1 MKTAIQIAKIR
12 AVVLYIMQS
21 FTQGVDYI
29 KLFKILY
36 FAQQDHLVKYG
47 KVIVEDSFRAL
58 KHGPVPA
65 YTYKALQIAEGKPL
79 DGNFDEFLSD
89 IEVRDKKVYTS
100 AVPDMDYISGANKRC
115 LDAAIAKYKDT
126 DPYDLSDLS
135 HDSAWEEAMT
145 RIQDDPQKNF
155 ITYVPLD
162 EEDGLILKDGYK
174 VRNKYIVII
183 GFTPEGVAIGALL
196 INSEIDSSKRSEEL
210 LDCQYPLMVRNYR
223 DILDYD
229 SWLDCS
235 DIFELSK
242 LKITE
247 KNGKLKGCLI
257 SEDRER
263 VMQFLRETEVFDNA
277 TKRRYGIIK

>member
-1 MKTAIQIAKIR
+1 MDDKTGALERLKAIMAK
-12 AVVLYIMQS
+12 AEQ
-21 FTQGVDYI
+21 VDMSSV
-29 KLFKILY
+29 KI
-36 FAQQDHLVKYG
+36 G
-47 KVIVEDSFRAL
+47 
-58 KHGPVPA
+58 
-65 YTYKALQIAEGKPL
+65 
-79 DGNFDEFLSD
+79 D
-89 IEVRDKKVYTS
+89 I
-100 AVPDMDYISGANKRC
+100 I
-115 LDAAIAKYKDT
+115 
-126 DPYDLSDLS
+126 
-135 HDSAWEEAMT
+135 
-145 RIQDDPQKNF
+145 
-155 ITYVPLD
+155 YVPLD

-174 VRNKYIVII
+174 DRNKYIVII

-210 LDCQYPLMVRNYR
+210 LNCQYPLMVRNYR

-263 VMQFLRETEVFDNA
+263 VIQLHYRTPLSLSLTYHPVIKHVRIYTICKIHIFTQTTDFLTS
-277 TKRRYGIIK
+277 

>member
-58 KHGPVPA
+58 KHGPVRA

-126 DPYDLSDLS
+126 DPY
-135 HDSAWEEAMT
+135 
-145 RIQDDPQKNF
+145 QDDPQKNF
-155 ITYVPLD
+155 IT
-162 EEDGLILKDGYK
+162 
-174 VRNKYIVII
+174 II
-183 GFTPEGVAIGALL
+183 
-196 INSEIDSSKRSEEL
+196 
-210 LDCQYPLMVRNYR
+210 
-223 DILDYD
+223 DIARA
-229 SWLDCS
+229 
-235 DIFELSK
+235 
-242 LKITE
+242 
-247 KNGKLKGCLI
+247 GK
-257 SEDRER
+257 
-263 VMQFLRETEVFDNA
+263 A
-277 TKRRYGIIK
+277 TKDMVDYIREKQIVKNALS

>member
-100 AVPDMDYISGANKRC
+100 AVPDMDYISGAKADCQERFILNQMDDKTGPLER
-115 LDAAIAKYKDT
+115 LKATMAKAEQVDMSSVKIGD
-126 DPYDLSDLS
+126 
-135 HDSAWEEAMT
+135 
-145 RIQDDPQKNF
+145 I
-155 ITYVPLD
+155 IYVPLD

-174 VRNKYIVII
+174 DRNKYIVII

-210 LDCQYPLMVRNYR
+210 LDCQHPLMVRNYR